1 MDRHPGLKQ
10 ARRSLPARRDLALCF
25 VACDRPH
32 YFGQVVRSVQRQRAI
47 DALPVYCFLD
57 GAVNSISGA
66 ERASPAR
73 IERCAGIFN
82 RAFPSGELHAAAAN
96 LGIALNYARAERH
109 VFRRRRHEFVLFLE
123 DDFVLQPHYVQ
134 VIQALIETF
143 GSHPRVGAFNAFGDH
158 SAPLASQ
165 RRHRHRLRRMG
176 HDWAVCVPRA
186 QWLER
191 QPYYAAYLRYISRVD
206 YVLRSEKW
214 IQHRLY
220 ARLGAKPVASSQDA
234 AKSIA
239 MLKAGQI
246 KLSTYT
252 NNGRYIGKV
261 GTHFTPRVYARLG
274 YAERERLVFTEPET
288 RFSWTRAGFDRIERE
303 LRQWF
308 MR

>member
-1 MDRHPGLKQ
+1 MDRDPGLNRAK
-10 ARRSLPARRDLALCF
+10 RSPTPRDLALCF

-32 YFGQVVRSVQRQRAI
+32 YFEQVVRSVQRQPAI
-47 DALPVYCFLD
+47 GALPVYCFLD
-57 GAVNSISGA
+57 GAVNRISGV
-66 ERASPAR
+66 ERGSPER
-73 IERCAGIFN
+73 IERCAAIFK
-82 RAFPSGELHAAAAN
+82 RAFPSSELHAAPVN
-96 LGIALNYARAERH
+96 LGIALNFARAERH
-109 VFRRRRHEFVLFLE
+109 VFMRRRHQFVLFLE

-134 VIQALIETF
+134 VIQAMIETF
-143 GSHPRVGAFNAFGDH
+143 GGHARVGAFSAFGDH

-165 RRHRHRLRRMG
+165 RRHRHRVRCMG

-186 QWLER
+186 RWLER
-191 QPYYAAYLRYISRVD
+191 QPYYAAYLRYIRRVD
-206 YVLRSEKW
+206 YVLRSQEW
-214 IQHRLY
+214 IQYRLY

-246 KLSTYT
+246 KVSTYT

-274 YAERERLVFTEPET
+274 YAERERLVFTEPEA
-288 RFSWTRAGFDRIERE
+288 RFYWAPADLDRIERE